1 MWLTNQETP
10 STMSAA
16 AASLAREPRQ
26 FYSETTP
33 PLNTIVVATITRITD
48 TAVYC
53 ELPAFCD
60 MEAMIPISEIHIK
73 RHRRVTDYVK
83 PGQNVAAQVL
93 RHDPL
98 DLSLKI
104 VRADER
110 EEAFAAFARDG
121 KIHQIAR
128 NAAAGSATRLAALL
142 TDHIWPRGDGSAIME
157 WMKEIR
163 GGTSAAAEGV
173 PPELARA
180 IFAELPEPSVSVSEE
195 IILRFGAYHDGVHRL
210 NALIGSLAALP
221 GVSVL
226 VTAPPKFQL
235 TATASNRG
243 IAEEMLAAAKRL
255 VPAPC

>member
-1 MWLTNQETP
+1 
-10 STMSAA
+10 MSAA
-16 AASLAREPRQ
+16 AIATLAREPRQ

-110 EEAFAAFARDG
+110 EEAFSTFARDG

-128 NAAAGSATRLAALL
+128 NAAAGSATRLTALL
-142 TDHIWPRGDGSAIME
+142 TDYIWPRGDGAAIIE
-157 WMKEIR
+157 WMKDIR
-163 GGTSAAAEGV
+163 GCGSTEGV
-173 PPELARA
+173 PPELVRA

-195 IILRFGAYHDGVHRL
+195 IILRFGAYHNGVNKL
-210 NALIGSLAALP
+210 NALLGTLSALP
-221 GVSVL
+221 GISVL

-243 IAEEMLAAAKRL
+243 VAEEMLAAAKRL
-255 VPAPC
+255 IPAPC